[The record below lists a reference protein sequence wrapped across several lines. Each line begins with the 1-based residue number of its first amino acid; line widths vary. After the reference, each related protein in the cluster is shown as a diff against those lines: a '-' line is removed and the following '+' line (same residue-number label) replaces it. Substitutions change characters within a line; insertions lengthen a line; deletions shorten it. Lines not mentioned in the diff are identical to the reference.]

1 MSDLLMKIKELTML
15 NGISGQEKQITNYVK
30 NDIISSVNKIEY
42 DNLGSLIAYKG
53 QNGPKIMLAGHMD
66 EIGLMVTE
74 ITDNGFVKFQT
85 IGGWLPTVMLA
96 QLWQIHTNKGIIWG
110 ITGAKPPHSLG
121 LNERNQAP
129 NMKNLF
135 LDIGVST
142 KEAAQQLG
150 VTIGNMITPYLEFR
164 TLGDENFILAK
175 AIDNRV
181 GVLIVTEVLHK
192 LKNNPNQFIGAFT
205 VQEEVGLRGAITS
218 ANKVKPDIAIA
229 VDVCVA
235 NDVPGNQN
243 SSISYL
249 GKGPQ
254 ISCYDHGLVAHTALR
269 EFVLKVAR
277 KNNIPFQEAAPEGG
291 TTDAAAMHTRHI
303 GAAALVISVPTRYI
317 HSHAS
322 IVHRQDIIH
331 TVNLLTLLIEKL
343 DQKQVQEILFS

>member
-1 MSDLLMKIKELTML
+1 MESRMLGNLLVRFGRGLI
-15 NGISGQEKQITNYVK
+15 
-30 NDIISSVNKIEY
+30 VNKTTNTNRCIKR
-42 DNLGSLIAYKG
+42 NQSIRILIAYKG

-96 QLWQIHTNKGIIWG
+96 QLWQIHTNKGIVWG
-110 ITGAKPPHSLG
+110 ITGAKPPHSLNV
-121 LNERNQAP
+121 NERNQNP
-129 NMKNLF
+129 NIKNLF

-142 KEAAQQLG
+142 KEAAQKLG
-150 VTIGNMITPYLEFR
+150 VTIGNMITPYLECR
-164 TLGDENFILAK
+164 TLGSEDFILAK

-181 GVLIVTEVLHK
+181 GVLIVTEVLEK
-192 LKNNPNQFIGAFT
+192 LQNNPNQFIGAFT

-218 ANKVKPDIAIA
+218 ANKVKPEIAIA

-243 SSISYL
+243 TSISYL

-277 KNNIPFQEAAPEGG
+277 DNNISFQEAAPEGG

-322 IVHRQDIIH
+322 IVHQQDIKNTI
-331 TVNLLTLLIEKL
+331 NLLILLIQKL